1 MKISNNE
8 DCMRCYLPFFN
19 FRGIKFNTYVFYS
32 KEKQP
37 VLFKRKCEVLKRF
50 TIVLM
55 AVLVLI
61 ALASDTKHAPD
72 EKRLGFLPHSPLF
85 YFAT

>member
-1 MKISNNE
+1 
-8 DCMRCYLPFFN
+8 MRLCWSAIDPFFYLQ
-19 FRGIKFNTYVFYS
+19 GYKIWSVFYC

-37 VLFKRKCEVLKRF
+37 VLLKRKCKVLKRF

-72 EKRLGFLPHSPLF
+72 GKRLGFLPHSLLF